1 MNSLMTSP
9 DSAAGGALSMPVP
22 ANASPARLARR
33 AAFAAEE
40 KLGRDT
46 AIIDVGEALSITD
59 FFVITSAV
67 NDRQVRS
74 IVDEVERH
82 LTEVEG
88 VKPLRVEGLD
98 HLGWVLMDYGSFVV
112 HVFDEATRA
121 FYDLERLWRSLPRL
135 ALVEPT

>member
-1 MNSLMTSP
+1 MSTLMAIQESV
-9 DSAAGGALSMPVP
+9 AAGASKEGAAADL
-22 ANASPARLARR
+22 SPARLARL
-33 AAFAAEE
+33 AAYAAGE
-40 KLGRDT
+40 KLGQNT

-59 FFVITSAV
+59 FFVITSAA

-82 LTEVEG
+82 LTDVVG

-98 HLGWVLMDYGSFVV
+98 HLGWVLIDYGSFVV

-135 ALVEPT
+135 PLEDAV